1 LKRSPP
7 RAAPRLRRSEP
18 MVARVKE
25 FMSHSPCTCSL
36 QDTAEAAARLMWTH
50 DCGIVPVVDTDGHLT
65 GVVTDRDICMA
76 SYLRCSRLADI
87 PIETCMSREITSCR
101 ADDELVWAEHL
112 MGSKQVHR
120 LPVVDERGVPVGL
133 LSISD
138 LARHIGSSHNGRRRG
153 DPAEALVQTV
163 AAIVTPRAAIQMH

>member
-1 LKRSPP
+1 
-7 RAAPRLRRSEP
+7 

-36 QDTAEAAARLMWTH
+36 EDTAEAAARLMWSH
-50 DCGIVPVVDTDGHLT
+50 DCGIVPVVDEDGHLT

-76 SYLRCSRLADI
+76 AYLRGTRLADI
-87 PIETCMSREITSCR
+87 PIETCMSREIASCR
-101 ADDELVWAEHL
+101 ADDEVVWAEHL

-120 LPVVDERGVPVGL
+120 LPVVDEQGFPVGL

-138 LARHIGSSHNGRRRG
+138 VARHIGSTHHDRRRA
-153 DPAEALVQTV
+153 DPADVLVQTV